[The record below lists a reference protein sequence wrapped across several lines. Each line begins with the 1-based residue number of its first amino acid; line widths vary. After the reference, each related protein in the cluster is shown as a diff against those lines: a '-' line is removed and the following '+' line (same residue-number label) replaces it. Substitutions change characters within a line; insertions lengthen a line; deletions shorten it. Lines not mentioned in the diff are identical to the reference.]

1 MNWIKEMHHH
11 KANWKQLVTM
21 VYHDW
26 SRKTVYKWD
35 LYKFDWALKFY
46 REQSKKPLKDTIILD
61 WLEDYIKGAKES
73 NWKQYCDDTIVNKVV
88 TEFIKRSELG
98 KKKYWTTLD
107 RNDLWLRER
116 LQHLKEELM
125 DAVNYIEKCLFMLK

>member
-1 MNWIKEMHHH
+1 MNCKNCGCYAPFSALWYCYTCSKVKEFAEKDVSKLIKKQKNNNREPLTYWYTPAKEEKHWQ
-11 KANWKQLVTM
+11 KESDWKQ
-21 VYHDW
+21 YSD
-26 SRKTVYKWD
+26 
-35 LYKFDWALKFY
+35 
-46 REQSKKPLKDTIILD
+46 DTII
-61 WLEDYIKGAKES
+61 
-73 NWKQYCDDTIVNKVV
+73 NKVV
-88 TEFIKRSELG
+88 TEIIKRSELG

>member
-1 MNWIKEMHHH
+1 MIK
-11 KANWKQLVTM
+11 
-21 VYHDW
+21 DW
-26 SRKTVYKWD
+26 YDIASEERD
-35 LYKFDWALKFY
+35 
-46 REQSKKPLKDTIILD
+46 KKH
-61 WLEDYIKGAKES
+61 WQKES